1 MGMRPA
7 LKGALVATAILVV
20 VMVLGVVMFLKTTG
34 LSTRASALP
43 GEAAVARRLRAL
55 AVPSEYARLPNP
67 VLSNDE
73 SVRNGMAH
81 FADHCAQCHGND
93 GRGSAMGKSMFP
105 STPDL
110 TAETTQSL
118 GDGTLFYVIEHGIRF
133 TGMPAFGTGT
143 LEGEESSWH
152 LVSFIRHLPD
162 LGEDEIAEMEG
173 MNPRPPAEVRQEI
186 EEQRF
191 LEGQ

>member
-1 MGMRPA
+1 MRPI
-7 LKGALVATAILVV
+7 LKGAAIAVAILAVV
-20 VMVLGVVMFLKTTG
+20 GLLGAVIFLKTTG
-34 LSTRASALP
+34 LSARGTPLP
-43 GEAAVARRLRAL
+43 GEAAMARWLRAL
-55 AVPSEYARLPNP
+55 AVPSDYAGLTNP
-67 VLSNDE
+67 VLANDE
-73 SVRNGMAH
+73 SVRSGMAH

-143 LEGEESSWH
+143 PEGEDSSWH

-173 MNPRPPAEVRQEI
+173 MNPRPPADVRQEI

-191 LEGQ
+191 LEGR